1 MGGIHGMVEGQ
12 HRDPGGEDDPL
23 GARQGVWLEEVITN
37 PVKFFTS
44 L

>member
-1 MGGIHGMVEGQ
+1 MGGIHGMAEGQ

-23 GARQGVWLEEVITN
+23 GACQGVWLEEVTIN